1 MEYQIDFQQG
11 RTNTEKAS
19 QYHALTSDL
28 FLSAENN

>member
-19 QYHALTSDL
+19 QYHPLTSDL